1 MKEEETDFG
10 KLFLGVTIMPAFL
23 IAVAF
28 FFAGSDLWGV
38 NEAEAMKF
46 GYNGSLGILI
56 AFIFYSVMF
65 APEEDYKYLPLLA
78 IVVTTLS
85 VASLIFSLGNIIFLS
100 VTACLGLLF
109 SLSFAHYLKDKRT
122 SDFKLYKFI
131 LFTTLVGCLVNIVI
145 GLTIRGSIW
154 IECSF

>member
-23 IAVAF
+23 IAIVF
-28 FFAGSDLWGV
+28 FFAGSDLWGA

-56 AFIFYSVMF
+56 FSIIYSVMF
-65 APEEDYKYLPLLA
+65 AHEEDYKYIPLFA
-78 IVVTTLS
+78 IAMTTLS
-85 VASLIFSLGNIIFLS
+85 VASLIFGLGNMIFLAI
-100 VTACLGLLF
+100 TACLGLLL
-109 SLSFAHYLKDKRT
+109 SLVFAHYLKGK
-122 SDFKLYKFI
+122 SVSNSKLYKFI

-145 GLTIRGSIW
+145 GLTMRGDITT
-154 IECSF
+154 CSF